1 ALGLYIFAVHALTA
15 KHPFFHP
22 SIMSN
27 TNLFTTAVIGSVVQ
41 AAMMSATALQPLMVQ
56 RLLGYSVL
64 QAGVIAAPRGIG
76 LLVGLQV
83 ANQLLSRGVS
93 ARVLMS
99 IGMVGSGISLLMMGS
114 FSLQMDAAPLA
125 LVGLVGGLCGPLV
138 FMPVSLMA
146 LGALEP

>member
-1 ALGLYIFAVHALTA
+1 
-15 KHPFFHP
+15 
-22 SIMSN
+22 
-27 TNLFTTAVIGSVVQ
+27 

-76 LLVGLQV
+76 LLVGLQL

-93 ARVLMS
+93 ARMLMS
-99 IGMVGSGISLLMMGS
+99 IGMIGSGVSLLMMGT
-114 FSLQMDAAPLA
+114 FSLQMDAMPLA
-125 LVGLVGGLCGPLV
+125 IVGLIGGLSGPLV

-146 LGALEP
+146 LGALEPGLRTEGATMYNLIRNMGSSLGIALVSGLQVRNA